1 MNLSVEA
8 GKRRLPE
15 AWQRILCSLFC
26 VSLLYK
32 SASQSSSCSLVTAA
46 LHDRA
51 LLVALFRLAG
61 FLALLD
67 FGDHAFEGF
76 ADVLV
81 VARAGLGEAAAQLL
95 GELLAVCESDL
106 ALFGAQVG
114 LVADDRERDGVGTLE
129 ERSVS
134 EKPVRRQDSLASAML
149 RAAEQVGR
157 LNLQGGSESCL

>member
-1 MNLSVEA
+1 M
-8 GKRRLPE
+8 G
-15 AWQRILCSLFC
+15 
-26 VSLLYK
+26 
-32 SASQSSSCSLVTAA
+32 

-51 LLVALFRLAG
+51 LLVALFRLTG

-81 VARAGLGEAAAQLL
+81 VARAGFGEAAAQLL
-95 GELLAVCESDL
+95 GELLAVCEGDL

-114 LVADDRERDGVGTLE
+114 LVANNRERDGVGTLE
-129 ERSVS
+129 GSSVS
-134 EKPVRRQDSLASAML
+134 EMSARKQGSLASAMS

-157 LNLQGGSESCL
+157 LDLQGGSGSCL